1 MKFFGGELFALFT
14 PMFSYIL
21 QKDDPESKIILQNR
35 GTKHGLSTV
44 YTNYMLIISF
54 EATQF
59 DRAIYFFITLASI
72 FVDMS
77 Y

>member
-35 GTKHGLSTV
+35 GTKHGQPPVWILITKKNVKSAKLKFYRRTKHGLWNLS
-44 YTNYMLIISF
+44 NS
-54 EATQF
+54 EG
-59 DRAIYFFITLASI
+59 
-72 FVDMS
+72 
-77 Y
+77 

>member
-35 GTKHGLSTV
+35 GTKHGFS
-44 YTNYMLIISF
+44 
-54 EATQF
+54 
-59 DRAIYFFITLASI
+59 
-72 FVDMS
+72 
-77 Y
+77 